1 MLVFVNN
8 DKSMSCTAKIHKNI
22 DFLAQ
27 VAPKSSFL
35 CNFVLMMKKLMIIAA
50 MLSVV
55 VAAFAQNMSNDD
67 LKSRIDEVF
76 GAVYNNPDEPG
87 AAVLIMQGNDT
98 LYSRCF
104 GVADM
109 VTKAPVTLETNF
121 CIASVSKQFSAVA
134 LLQLAEQR
142 KLSLKDSLHKFFPE
156 FRAPFFKDIRLH
168 HILSH
173 TSGIPDA
180 RSRSDRNFVLY
191 STDVESVGYMKTLD
205 HLNFTPGTQYEY
217 INPTF
222 QLIYQIVELATGI
235 PFETYMQQ
243 NVFDKAGML
252 TCRYFEPDRE
262 ISHMAH
268 GYERNDNGVWQEY
281 DYGEESFFATK
292 ADGALYCSIND
303 FVRWERALRDN
314 KVWSAASKLYAY
326 HPWIK
331 IPADANYGYQP
342 HTGYGYGF
350 FVQEMP
356 GKPLHVYHLGDNGG
370 FTIYAGKIPERDLVF
385 LFFSTR
391 PDIDRLAMVNK
402 VYEILGF

>member
-1 MLVFVNN
+1 
-8 DKSMSCTAKIHKNI
+8 
-22 DFLAQ
+22 
-27 VAPKSSFL
+27 
-35 CNFVLMMKKLMIIAA
+35 MMKKVLLIVVSLSAA
-50 MLSVV
+50 
-55 VAAFAQNMSNDD
+55 VATMFSQDMTREEMS
-67 LKSRIDEVF
+67 RHIDEVF
-76 GAVYNNPDEPG
+76 AAVYHPDEPG
-87 AAVLIMQGNDT
+87 AAVLIMQGGDT
-98 LYSRCF
+98 LYNRCF
-104 GVADM
+104 GLADM
-109 VTKAPVTLETNF
+109 VTREPVSFETNF

-134 LLQLAEQR
+134 LLQLAEQG
-142 KLSLKDSLHKFFPE
+142 KLSLKDSLAKFFPE

-180 RSRSDRNFVLY
+180 RSRNDRNFVLY

-205 HLNFTPGTQYEY
+205 RLNFEPGTQYEY

-222 QLIYQIVELATGI
+222 QLIYQIVERASGV
-235 PFETYMQQ
+235 PFEDYMQQ
-243 NVFDKAGML
+243 NVFGKAGMK
-252 TCRYFEPDRE
+252 TCRYFEPDRM
-262 ISHMAH
+262 IPHLAH
-268 GYERNDNGVWQEY
+268 GYERDDTGVWQEY

-303 FVRWERALRDN
+303 FVRWEKALRDN
-314 KVWSAASKLYAY
+314 KVWSATSKLHAY

-350 FVQEMP
+350 FVQEVP

-370 FTIYAGKIPERDLVF
+370 FTIYAGKIPERDLIF

-391 PDIDRLAMVNK
+391 PDIDRLAMVNR
-402 VYEILGF
+402 VYGILGL